1 MSDSPDVPTSSE
13 ALQSCLSFLPPY
25 SAERILSRLQEAIR
39 YEPVIGIMGKS
50 GAGKSSL
57 CNALFQQPV
66 CLTSDLLGCTRE
78 PQRLVL
84 TVAERSMTLVDLP
97 GVGETPEYDEEYLAL
112 YKALLA
118 ELDLIIW
125 VLRADDRARATDIT
139 AYRALMEA
147 GADPSR
153 FLFVLTQADR
163 IPPVRDGEP
172 WQASPSSE
180 QCLSLAAVSAQV
192 ASQLPS
198 SFPVMAVSAHTGY
211 NLPSLVELMVHAL
224 PVQASS
230 AVYCQL
236 KPENQTPD
244 SDAAVRQQFGEAAGK
259 AFDTVINPDHLP
271 SVWTA
276 LLRSIRQK
284 LVQLATALWDRI
296 LAESRRFPPQFQH
309 SKKHYID
316 L

>member
-1 MSDSPDVPTSSE
+1 MPQIPKPQDTSDVLRT
-13 ALQSCLSFLPPY
+13 CLNLLPPH
-25 SAERILSRLQEAIR
+25 SVERILLRLQEAIR
-39 YEPVIGIMGKS
+39 YEPMIGIMGKS

-84 TVAERSMTLVDLP
+84 DVGNHCMTLVDLP

-147 GADPSR
+147 GGDPSR

-163 IPPVRDGEP
+163 IPPHRDGEP
-172 WQASPSSE
+172 WEKIPSSE

-192 ASQLPS
+192 AGQLPS

-211 NLPSLVELMVHAL
+211 NLPALVELMVHAL

-236 KPENQTPD
+236 KPENHTPD

-271 SVWTA
+271 SVWTG

-296 LAESRRFPPQFQH
+296 FG
-309 SKKHYID
+309 
-316 L
+316 

>member
-1 MSDSPDVPTSSE
+1 
-13 ALQSCLSFLPPY
+13 
-25 SAERILSRLQEAIR
+25 
-39 YEPVIGIMGKS
+39 
-50 GAGKSSL
+50 
-57 CNALFQQPV
+57 
-66 CLTSDLLGCTRE
+66 
-78 PQRLVL
+78 
-84 TVAERSMTLVDLP
+84 MTLVDLP

-192 ASQLPS
+192 AGQLPS

-211 NLPSLVELMVHAL
+211 NLPALVELMVHAL

-236 KPENQTPD
+236 KPEHQTPD

-259 AFDTVINPDHLP
+259 AFDTVINPDHCLL
-271 SVWTA
+271 SGL
-276 LLRSIRQK
+276 LLRVSDKSWCNLPRHYG
-284 LVQLATALWDRI
+284 TNY
-296 LAESRRFPPQFQH
+296 LAESRFSPSNLH
-309 SKKHYID
+309 SKNSILICKND
-316 L
+316 R

>member
-1 MSDSPDVPTSSE
+1 MPQIPDPQDTSNV
-13 ALQSCLSFLPPY
+13 LRTCLNLLPPH

-39 YEPVIGIMGKS
+39 YEPMIGIMGKS

-78 PQRLVL
+78 PQRLILDVGN
-84 TVAERSMTLVDLP
+84 RCMTLVDLP

-125 VLRADDRARATDIT
+125 VLRADDRARATDIS

-163 IPPVRDGEP
+163 IPPVRGGEP
-172 WQASPSSE
+172 WEEIPSSE

-192 ASQLPS
+192 AGQLPS

-211 NLPSLVELMVHAL
+211 NLPALVELMVHAL

-271 SVWTA
+271 FVWTA

-296 LAESRRFPPQFQH
+296 FG
-309 SKKHYID
+309 
-316 L
+316 

>member
-13 ALQSCLSFLPPY
+13 ALQSCLSFLPPN
-25 SAERILSRLQEAIR
+25 SAERILSRLQEAIS

-66 CLTSDLLGCTRE
+66 CLTSGLLGCTRE

-84 TVAERSMTLVDLP
+84 DVGNRCMTLVDLP

-112 YKALLA
+112 YKALLG

-125 VLRADDRARATDIT
+125 VLRADDRARATDIS

-192 ASQLPS
+192 ACQLPS

-211 NLPSLVELMVHAL
+211 NLPGLVELMVHAL

-244 SDAAVRQQFGEAAGK
+244 TDAAVRQQFGEAAGK

-296 LAESRRFPPQFQH
+296 FG
-309 SKKHYID
+309 
-316 L
+316 